1 MKKNLQKNLQEKTKR
16 SNIAP
21 SNNTTMNNS
30 ANTPVLASFMNGLCT
45 IKIRKHPVLDCYCVS
60 KLDDK
65 DRLLMFRQFETV
77 LDAIDFGKQIFG
89 N

>member
-1 MKKNLQKNLQEKTKR
+1 VKKIAQNLQEKI
-16 SNIAP
+16 SYPNIAP

-45 IKIRKHPVLDCYCVS
+45 IKIRKHPTLDCYCVS

-77 LDAIDFGKQIFG
+77 LDAIDFGKQIFA